1 MVHPANGQI
10 PTHLTGALEWNS
22 APTRISG
29 LLGDFEIRNFPGF
42 HFNYLSLSLY
52 IQPGGEITECF
63 AVITNSKAKSA
74 ISIDASSIDDMLLA
88 LEDAKKTSSVVN
100 VEGDFEGAEYFRM
113 QYPPRHFIM
122 ERLITGGKEIEF

>member
-1 MVHPANGQI
+1 MEHPANGQI
-10 PTHLTGALEWNS
+10 PTHLPGAGEWNS

-29 LLGDFEIRNFPGF
+29 LLGDFEIRNFPSF
-42 HFNYLSLSLY
+42 HFKYLSLSLY
-52 IQPGGEITECF
+52 IQPGGEKTECF

-74 ISIDASSIDDMLLA
+74 ISIDDMLLA

-122 ERLITGGKEIEF
+122 ERLNTGGKKIEF